1 MNINDFHP
9 LREKRV
15 VGKMLLSFANAN
27 PQSRNKT
34 IYGNVEMAR
43 FFMGIGVKK
52 VQLLVND
59 DLTAIAVAEST
70 DGTGSQVST
79 NTIGFSNKNLKDT
92 LLNKMNLRENE
103 GIRFIGIP
111 DEKARAVFFEL
122 KNPIYF

>member
-15 VGKMLLSFANAN
+15 VGKMLLSFANVN
-27 PQSRNKT
+27 QTRNKT

-43 FFMGIGVKK
+43 FFMGLGVKK

-59 DLTAIAVAEST
+59 DMSALAVAESN

-79 NTIGFSNKNLKDT
+79 NTIGFSNKNVKDAIIEKLNLK
-92 LLNKMNLRENE
+92 ENE
-103 GIRFIGIP
+103 GARFIGVP
-111 DEKARAVFFEL
+111 DEKSKAVFFEL
-122 KNPIYF
+122 KNPVYF